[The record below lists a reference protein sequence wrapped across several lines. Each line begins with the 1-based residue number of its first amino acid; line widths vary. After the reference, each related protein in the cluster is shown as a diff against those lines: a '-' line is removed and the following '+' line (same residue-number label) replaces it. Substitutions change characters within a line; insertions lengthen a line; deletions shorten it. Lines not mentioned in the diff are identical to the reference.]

1 MLCCATN
8 RYLSSFKL
16 ASDKCDAFEWPADS
30 WAGQGGQ
37 PCGDIQTNSAN
48 ITLCLVTNL
57 NVTKSH
63 CAEFHSNPFRK
74 ELYKVYRPTH
84 TVRHKLLFIRYI
96 IYSLKPL
103 STIDFTSGT
112 KLLTSSSLL
121 TTCYR

>member
-48 ITLCLVTNL
+48 HAV
-57 NVTKSH
+57 
-63 CAEFHSNPFRK
+63 PG
-74 ELYKVYRPTH
+74 
-84 TVRHKLLFIRYI
+84 HKLERDKIPLRGVPFQPISEGAVQ
-96 IYSLKPL
+96 SLP
-103 STIDFTSGT
+103 TYT
-112 KLLTSSSLL
+112 
-121 TTCYR
+121 YREA